1 MPKGEGVNLERVAS
15 VLLTAASILAL
26 ASCAPRT
33 SYAGDLSEATG
44 RISQFALPLL
54 KDADESRWPGDIVAG
69 PDGALWFTELN
80 GERIGRIATKPLGQ
94 ITEFAIP
101 TRPAAAASGGQRGGP
116 PAEHVDPR
124 PGSIAVGPDGALWF
138 TVPNFNAIDRI
149 TVGGHITEYDVGPDA
164 RPANIVAGSDGALW
178 FTLPMTQQ
186 IGRITTS
193 GRVTRYRVATA
204 NASPQNLA
212 PGPDGALWFTERLG
226 KKIGRIST
234 SGQVTEFPV
243 RTKQKKSGLF
253 GIAQGADHALWF
265 TEPDA
270 RKIGRITTAG
280 NITEYPVPQGYPTT
294 IAAGPDG
301 ALWFSSI
308 QPSSVGRIGT
318 DGAVEQFR
326 LATNFDK
333 PGAIAA
339 GSDGALWFTIYT
351 ADAIARI
358 VPP

>member
-1 MPKGEGVNLERVAS
+1 MNMERVAS
-15 VLLTAASILAL
+15 VLLLAGSIVACT
-26 ASCAPRT
+26 SCAPST
-33 SYAGDLSEATG
+33 SSAGDLAETTS

-54 KDADESRWPGDIVAG
+54 KDADESRWPGDIVSG

-80 GERIGRIATKPLGQ
+80 GERIGRIATKPAGQ
-94 ITEFAIP
+94 ITEFPIP
-101 TRPAAAASGGQRGGP
+101 TRPAAASGGQRGGP

-124 PGSIAVGPDGALWF
+124 PGSIALGPDGALWF

-149 TVGGHITEYDVGPDA
+149 TAGGHITEYAAGPDA
-164 RPANIVAGSDGALW
+164 RPADIVAGPDGALW
-178 FTLPMTQQ
+178 FTLPMSQQ
-186 IGRITTS
+186 IGRITTA
-193 GRVTRYRVATA
+193 GRVTRYRVAGT
-204 NASPQNLA
+204 NSSPQDIA
-212 PGPDGALWFTERLG
+212 AGPDGALWFTERLG
-226 KKIGRIST
+226 KRIGRITT

-243 RTKQKKSGLF
+243 RVSQKKSGLF
-253 GIAQGADHALWF
+253 GIAQGPDHALWF
-265 TEPDA
+265 TEPDG

-280 NITEYPVPQGYPTT
+280 NINEYAVPQGYPTT
-294 IAAGPDG
+294 ITAGPDG

-308 QPSSVGRIGT
+308 LPSSIGRIRT
-318 DGAVEQFR
+318 DGTVEQFR

-339 GSDGALWFTIYT
+339 GADGALWFTIYT